1 MKILEIIGFD
11 KESMEAMKKDKMR
24 TLAISILFL
33 SLVIISDNIIS
44 LIAIFFMITLSL
56 TLLYLSKKKLLKL
69 K

>member
-1 MKILEIIGFD
+1 MKFLEIIGFD
-11 KESMEAMKKDKMR
+11 KESMEAIKKDKMR

-56 TLLYLSKKKLLKL
+56 TLLYLSKKR
-69 K
+69 